1 MQCLLNS
8 THYKVRMPRHS
19 SLLERLSHSPK
30 ASTPQHFKML
40 IFSKQS
46 NFKLKQGV
54 VSQVCTVFSPE
65 TWARALTASL
75 DHPVKFCLNKQ
86 NTRNQNKLRQVI

>member
-1 MQCLLNS
+1 
-8 THYKVRMPRHS
+8 
-19 SLLERLSHSPK
+19 
-30 ASTPQHFKML
+30 ML

-65 TWARALTASL
+65 TVARVLRASL
-75 DHPVKFCLNKQ
+75 DYTVKFCLSK
-86 NTRNQNKLRQVI
+86 QNKLRQMIGFQTATN